1 MCFSAAASFTGGAI
15 VSTIG
20 FATMKKAR
28 KPSQRLFAGI
38 PLFFGVQQIAEG
50 FLWLS
55 LTNADYA
62 SLRQSSMM
70 LFLFMARVFWPA
82 MLPFSVLWMED
93 DPGRKKKLAVLLAMG
108 SSVSLYYT
116 YCLIFLRVA
125 PDIAGHHIQYISDF
139 PESLAVPVF
148 IIYFIASIVPLFIS
162 TMKNVSVLGVLMAV
176 SGIAS
181 AIFFTLYLTSVWCF
195 FAAVISV
202 VIYWIL
208 SDGAGER
215 IKGVD
220 TV

>member
-20 FATMKKAR
+20 FAAMKRVR

-55 LTNADYA
+55 FTHPEYA
-62 SLRQSSMM
+62 AFRQGSMY

-82 MLPFSVLWMED
+82 MLPLSVLWMEE
-93 DPGRKKKLAVLLAMG
+93 DPGRKKKLGVLLAMG
-108 SSVSLYYT
+108 LTVSFYYT
-116 YCLIFLRVA
+116 YCLVFLNVA
-125 PDIAGHHIQYISDF
+125 PDIAGNHIQYISDF

-162 TMKNVSVLGVLMAV
+162 GMKRVSLLGVLMAV

-181 AIFFTLYLTSVWCF
+181 AVFFTLYLTSVWCF
-195 FAAVISV
+195 FAAIISV

-208 SDGAGER
+208 SDGTPES
-215 IKGVD
+215 IKAM
-220 TV
+220 